1 MDKSRDDISI
11 GQRLT
16 LADLPGFIAKQF
28 EVPPGHIGLVVDGKG
43 KTRTLPPGRHKVI
56 GFWRRLLGRVSDW
69 QFAILPS
76 GPFPLRVPVPRLRAG
91 DGGWIDVEVL
101 AMLRV
106 SDPARAAAALA
117 TPINLAAALSA
128 GMEGP
133 ARQAVS
139 GWAAGDVNRPEIAG
153 RLASL
158 LRPALEAQVEGLGL
172 ALEQVVAVTAC
183 LSDEAVAVA
192 QKMADIEA
200 ALAQVEMEK
209 KMSQLGTEAEWRD
222 FARQLEADY
231 ELPKDTLQGAMP
243 TAPETEDGTS
253 APGSNA
259 ARLRQ
264 TARGYAASRKAA
276 VAVRLERLLGKR
288 KPKRKPKSKPAKPPF
303 SHWWERIVPW
313 FKALGMILMLVGLAA
328 FAFQP
333 GGDPM
338 NRFGSFVSLL
348 CTLPEAVMLLAAA
361 FWMERQ
367 AAIKRRGVNPSTPRL
382 ERLGRG
388 DRQQMDTLVRAQV
401 ARELRA
407 LADKLQD
414 ARNRAY
420 REGWREEAMQLKDIE
435 TRADRFRQAV
445 EAQSYGP
452 AAYLTQARVS
462 HKELATMLDY
472 DEELLAQMAALND
485 QAESL
490 RQAVLAGDSAL
501 AKELARQTE
510 SGLSVLDH
518 QSQARSRFIQTPV
531 RTTDEE
537 E

>member
-1 MDKSRDDISI
+1 MNSSQTHITI
-11 GQRLT
+11 GQQLT
-16 LADLPGFIAKQF
+16 LADLPGFIAKRF
-28 EVPPGHIGLVVDGKG
+28 EIPPGHVGLVVDGKG
-43 KTRTLPPGRHKVI
+43 QARTLPPGQHKVI

-106 SDPARAAAALA
+106 SDPARAAATLA
-117 TPINLAAALSA
+117 MTIDLAAALSA

-183 LSDEAVAVA
+183 PSDEAVAVA

-243 TAPETEDGTS
+243 AAPEIEDAPAT
-253 APGSNA
+253 PGSNA

-288 KPKRKPKSKPAKPPF
+288 KPKRKPAKPPF
-303 SHWWERIVPW
+303 LHWWERIVPW

-367 AAIKRRGVNPSTPRL
+367 AAIKRQEANPATPRL

-388 DRQQMDTLVRAQV
+388 DRQQMDTLVREQV